1 MSLEARLDRYLQEHR
16 GERVQ
21 IQQLT
26 KRFNSLPVRSFTSW
40 NYSTGV
46 LVAGDTSSMT
56 RKRRQRDIKIHVLP
70 GNSKGGTGFC
80 LSLQRGLILKHLIVR
95 ETYRYWVRDVI

>member
-26 KRFNSLPVRSFTSW
+26 KRFNSLPDAIIHKLELFHWRPCGGGYFIHDTKKTSEGYKNSRS
-40 NYSTGV
+40 
-46 LVAGDTSSMT
+46 AG
-56 RKRRQRDIKIHVLP
+56 
-70 GNSKGGTGFC
+70 
-80 LSLQRGLILKHLIVR
+80 
-95 ETYRYWVRDVI
+95 E

>member
-26 KRFNSLPVRSFTSW
+26 KRFNSLPDAIIHKLELFHWHPCGGGYFIHDAKKTSEGYKNSRS
-40 NYSTGV
+40 
-46 LVAGDTSSMT
+46 AG
-56 RKRRQRDIKIHVLP
+56 
-70 GNSKGGTGFC
+70 
-80 LSLQRGLILKHLIVR
+80 
-95 ETYRYWVRDVI
+95 E